1 MVVIQQYTKG
11 VVVVPSDTVD
21 YVKQGTSD
29 NLASA
34 LFVGGA
40 GIVAMVFQDGTVVN
54 FTCTAGQR
62 LDIKHRRINST
73 NTTATLMV
81 ALYAL

>member
-1 MVVIQQYTKG
+1 MVGILQYTKG
-11 VVVVPSDTVD
+11 VVVVPSDTVN
-21 YVKQGTSD
+21 YLKQGTSD

-40 GIVAMVFQDGTVVN
+40 GVVALVFQDGSVVN
-54 FTCTAGQR
+54 FTCVAGQR
-62 LDIKHRRINST
+62 LDIKHLRVNNT